1 MTEIRP
7 IAGFEEDYARYV
19 ERKAR
24 VEEEIKIEREAEL
37 QIVNEKYDNI
47 LNERTLKLDKLIA
60 ETSEIVEIPDPVV
73 EENYVEESANL
84 EENAEVEENHIG
96 E

>member
-19 ERKAR
+19 DRKAR
-24 VEEEIKIEREAEL
+24 VEEEIRVEREAEL
-37 QIVNEKYDNI
+37 NIVNEKYDNI
-47 LNERTLKLDKLIA
+47 LAERTSKLDKLIA
-60 ETSEIVEIPDPVV
+60 ETSEIIEVADPVEPIEEPV
-73 EENYVEESANL
+73 EEEQH
-84 EENAEVEENHIG
+84 EENIDEENIG